1 MIRQRTRLALLQRE
15 VAERLKVHSSTY
27 RKWEKDRLE
36 PLPRYAPRVADFLG
50 MDPSQI
56 TRPVRDRLNAARRRL
71 GMSEDDLALLLR
83 IDPGA
88 VRRAEEGS
96 RSIGRVAAKLEGWL
110 ALVEG
115 ANDREPGNQVGAT
128 EYPHNF
134 MPL

>member
-1 MIRQRTRLALLQRE
+1 M
-15 VAERLKVHSSTY
+15 HPSTY

-36 PLPRYAPRVADFLG
+36 PLPRYAARVADFLG
-50 MDPSQI
+50 MDPTQI
-56 TRPVRDRLNAARRRL
+56 TRPVCDRLNAARRRL

-83 IDPGA
+83 IDPGS

-115 ANDREPGNQVGAT
+115 ANDRELGNQVGAT

-134 MPL
+134 MHL